1 MAYNSPAE
9 FIACP
14 KVRCDLVAQSQYIMT
29 CLIKDSVLS
38 QIVSDKR
45 TSGLLRFDYTLGKTA
60 GSKLRMRRSGPL
72 KGLGVTDCETLV
84 GKEECPNDDMEEME
98 IHALRHAECL
108 LKCGFWEYQKEG
120 FVRTRDQA
128 LVQLKDWLLKMIM
141 RSFFNQLGGYTGAYT
156 YYDGERLP
164 LVKQLRG
171 MNLVTAPTAHYKVV
185 TTPASGTTPASSAL
199 VNIAGNPAGEAAI
212 AEKDKFTMSALK
224 QLVPLMFSDNNICGT
239 QKLNEY
245 GVKYVLFL
253 HPTQLA
259 DLKADPEWKSWICCA
274 DEKGDKNR
282 LTTGAEGIIDGILIK
297 TSDMVPY
304 GVNAD
309 GTPNLNVRRAILAGV
324 NAAVLAIGGFKMR
337 TDGKVA
343 QNVPFA
349 LEYETFDY
357 KWKTDLALA
366 AIWGLKKNTF
376 NGKDTSVMV
385 IPTYAASNFTPPSN
399 FVNINTDSHKV
410 EPSKVA
416 AVKKG
421 K

>member
-1 MAYNSPAE
+1 
-9 FIACP
+9 
-14 KVRCDLVAQSQYIMT
+14 MT